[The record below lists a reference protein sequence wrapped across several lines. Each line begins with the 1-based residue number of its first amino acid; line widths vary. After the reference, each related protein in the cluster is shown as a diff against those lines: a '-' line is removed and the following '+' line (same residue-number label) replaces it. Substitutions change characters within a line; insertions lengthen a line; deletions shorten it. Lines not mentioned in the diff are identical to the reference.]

1 MRQAMIP
8 SIVLLIILLG
18 SAGCIMEHAPG
29 ALTSVAS
36 IEVAIR
42 AGVLGSDFAERARKT
57 DNLYVMELK
66 DTGIP
71 FPVFTFSD
79 YQAGYSILV
88 EDDRLVL
95 LCAGFGGGYAGNFAI
110 REEGERQ
117 VLTYQF
123 SVGSGMSY
131 TRSGQYVL
139 GTGTATW
146 QNWPDLPSP

>member
-1 MRQAMIP
+1 MIP
-8 SIVLLIILLG
+8 SIVLLIVLLG
-18 SAGCIMEHAPG
+18 SAGCIMERPPG
-29 ALTSVAS
+29 GLTSIAS
-36 IEVAIR
+36 IEAAIK
-42 AGVLGSDFAERARKT
+42 AGALGADFAQRARKT
-57 DNLYVMELK
+57 GNLYVMELK

-88 EDDRLVL
+88 EGDRLVL
-95 LCAGFGGGYAGNFAI
+95 LCAGFGGGYAGDFAV

-123 SVGSGMSY
+123 SVGSGLSY
-131 TRSGQYVL
+131 SRSGQYIL